1 MSFHEINRSD
11 VFKLTFLSFYCMCR
25 STFKVLVLGFGLS
38 AQSLVRG
45 SKFQGLVGSI
55 EIQHFY
61 NLESGSIGFA
71 SDLLLLFN
79 FVQKSNSES
88 LLKRVF

>member
-1 MSFHEINRSD
+1 
-11 VFKLTFLSFYCMCR
+11 MCR

-55 EIQHFY
+55 EIQYFY
-61 NLESGSIGFA
+61 NLESGSISFA
-71 SDLLLLFN
+71 SNLLLLFN
-79 FVQKSNSES
+79 FVQKSNSEL
-88 LLKRVF
+88 LLKRGLRVF

>member
-1 MSFHEINRSD
+1 M
-11 VFKLTFLSFYCMCR
+11 
-25 STFKVLVLGFGLS
+25 S

-55 EIQHFY
+55 EIQYFY
-61 NLESGSIGFA
+61 NLESGSISFA
-71 SDLLLLFN
+71 SNLLLLFN

-88 LLKRVF
+88 EGVLPTPELWVSERRQIEKQRVH